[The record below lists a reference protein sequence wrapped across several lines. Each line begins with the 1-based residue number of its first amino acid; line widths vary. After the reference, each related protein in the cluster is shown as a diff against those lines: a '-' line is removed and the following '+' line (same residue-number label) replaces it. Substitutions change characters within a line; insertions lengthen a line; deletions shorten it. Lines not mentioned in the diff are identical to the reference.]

1 MLNGRMETWGPQL
14 FLDGAAVAYTQTGPN
29 RTKVHQSAHLM
40 LVHLDVE
47 PQWARA
53 LNSDRRISGVAP
65 VGAIDIVGAGNEAF
79 ASWSSEKRSLRVDV
93 DPARMERLAGVEFDK
108 SAFEIQAP
116 RFGLI
121 DKQAHMLAS
130 LLQMEIMR
138 GDDTSMEIFD
148 ALVTIFSIH
157 ALRNYSSFG
166 MKLLPSVNG
175 GLAPVTWRRVQ
186 EFIFENLGKPL
197 AVEQMASVAG
207 LSPSHFLRSFKKTT
221 GQSPHQFV
229 ITARLNHAQDLIR
242 NSNLDFSVIAESAG
256 FASHSHMTA
265 MMKRVWGSTPSRIR
279 NDR

>member
-1 MLNGRMETWGPQL
+1 METWGPQL
-14 FLDGAAVAYTQTGPN
+14 FLDGGAVAYTKTRPN
-29 RTKVHQSAHLM
+29 QTKVIQPAHLI

-47 PQWARA
+47 PQWGRA

-65 VGAIDIVGAGNEAF
+65 VGAIEIVGAGNEAF
-79 ASWSSEKRSLRVDV
+79 ASWSSEKRSLRVDI
-93 DPARMERLAGVEFDK
+93 DPARMERLAGAEFDK
-108 SAFEIQAP
+108 SAFEIQTP
-116 RFGLI
+116 RFGLV
-121 DKQAHMLAS
+121 DKKAHMLAS

-138 GDDTSMEIFD
+138 GDATSREVLD
-148 ALVTIFSIH
+148 ALVTVFSIH
-157 ALRNYSSFG
+157 TLRNYSSFE
-166 MKLLPSVNG
+166 MKLLSSVNG

-197 AVEQMASVAG
+197 ALEQMASVAG